1 MYHITSLTVE
11 FRFRDPEAEFRRD
24 KAGSVVWQAQ
34 IKRRS
39 KVIGNAVQ
47 DPAKR
52 VGGEKPSSHGPPLTL
67 DKGQGIMDNGHY
79 SLLQVN

>member
-1 MYHITSLTVE
+1 M
-11 FRFRDPEAEFRRD
+11 
-24 KAGSVVWQAQ
+24 
-34 IKRRS
+34 
-39 KVIGNAVQ
+39 Q

>member
-1 MYHITSLTVE
+1 M
-11 FRFRDPEAEFRRD
+11 
-24 KAGSVVWQAQ
+24 
-34 IKRRS
+34 
-39 KVIGNAVQ
+39 IGADQTAFQSYRERGMQ

-67 DKGQGIMDNGHY
+67 DKGQGIMDNGQY